1 MQCPLCKTELR
12 VKGCKTLVTPDYLV
26 YREQELVCRNR
37 RCEKYDS
44 VVETVRHEIRAEK
57 TE

>member
-12 VKGCKTLVTPDYLV
+12 VKEHKTLVTPDYKV
-26 YREQELVCRNR
+26 YQEMSLACRNR
-37 RCEKYDS
+37 RCERFDS
-44 VVETVRHEIRAEK
+44 VIEVVRNDMHAQK